1 MLKVLKFFQSPKGK
15 IAFIFLL
22 GSSFAVA
29 SVLAKTTD
37 QGFVDARK
45 VAPESLIDQAVNE
58 NYHSPLGTIYPKV
71 FRLRAGKELFV
82 FDFNTQELCG
92 VAGCLYAVYTRDLI
106 GRGEGG
112 REQGEQ
118 ALPLCRGAQR
128 NMGIKPR
135 HKRTLE
141 QGRSTSSIP
150 ASPLPPSPCS
160 PASGSEGQKLLSLY
174 LRSELPNKTTKLLAV
189 DGTENG
195 FPCLKTA
202 QFDEKNN
209 KIVATRYCVQGK
221 TLIPVFYQLLEVTH

>member
-15 IAFIFLL
+15 IASIFLL
-22 GSSFAVA
+22 VSSFAVA

-37 QGFVDARK
+37 PGFVDARI
-45 VAPESLIDQAVNE
+45 VAPESLIGKAVNE
-58 NYHSPLGTIYPKV
+58 NYHSELGTIYPKV

-92 VAGCLYAVYTRDLI
+92 VAGCLHAVYTR
-106 GRGEGG
+106 
-112 REQGEQ
+112 
-118 ALPLCRGAQR
+118 
-128 NMGIKPR
+128 
-135 HKRTLE
+135 
-141 QGRSTSSIP
+141 
-150 ASPLPPSPCS
+150 
-160 PASGSEGQKLLSLY
+160 EGQRLLSIY

-209 KIVATRYCVQGK
+209 LIVATRYCVQGK